1 MKNIYKLSIGTIALG
16 AIVGVALT
24 VASPK
29 SPYTKQLTSLQNE
42 LSVVN
47 NQSNR
52 LTIQAKKLNKAPSTK
67 TVLQST
73 TYNMA
78 SSKASDLMT
87 KMYTWQSGKTY
98 TANRNNIIQN
108 DVSSEDVLEKIMPV
122 DKDNSGNS
130 QVDALNLKSS
140 LKSVK
145 TFASDLDNEDLYIV
159 ATISAS
165 NNDSTDDSTLTNN
178 QVYQAH
184 FDTKSQKF
192 TSLNYI
198 GKESLDNS
206 TGADSSN

>member
-16 AIVGVALT
+16 AIIGVTLM

-47 NQSNR
+47 NQSNK

-87 KMYTWQSGKTY
+87 KMYTWDSGKTY
-98 TANRNNIIQN
+98 TANRSNIIQN
-108 DVSSEDVLEKIMPV
+108 DVSSEDVLAKIMPV

-145 TFASDLDNEDLYIV
+145 TFTSDLSNKDLYIV

-165 NNDSTDDSTLTNN
+165 NSDSTDNSTLTNN

-206 TGADSSN
+206 TGTDSSN

>member
-47 NQSNR
+47 NQSNK
-52 LTIQAKKLNKAPSTK
+52 LTIQAKKLNKTPSTK

-98 TANRNNIIQN
+98 TANRNNILQN

-145 TFASDLDNEDLYIV
+145 TFAPDLDNEDLYIV
-159 ATISAS
+159 ATVSAS
-165 NNDSTDDSTLTNN
+165 NNDSTADSTLTNN
-178 QVYQAH
+178 QVYQVH

>member
-16 AIVGVALT
+16 AIIGVTLM

-47 NQSNR
+47 NQSNK

-87 KMYTWQSGKTY
+87 KMYTWDSGKTY
-98 TANRNNIIQN
+98 TANRSNIIQN
-108 DVSSEDVLEKIMPV
+108 DVSSEDVLAKIMPV

-145 TFASDLDNEDLYIV
+145 TFASDLSNKDLYIV

-165 NNDSTDDSTLTNN
+165 NSDSTDNSTLTNN

-206 TGADSSN
+206 TGTDSSN

>member
-1 MKNIYKLSIGTIALG
+1 MIALG
-16 AIVGVALT
+16 AIVGIALM

-47 NQSNR
+47 NQSNK
-52 LTIQAKKLNKAPSTK
+52 LTIQAKKLNKTPSTK

-98 TANRNNIIQN
+98 TANRNDIIQN

-140 LKSVK
+140 LKSIK
-145 TFASDLDNEDLYIV
+145 TFASGLDNEDLYIV